1 MNERDVFIDALQLPS
16 PAARR
21 EFLNDAC
28 AGQDA
33 LRRQVESLLA
43 AHDRVGQFLE
53 EPLLIHINTVLDAA
67 RTADGETEEA
77 SPDALPPGYLLPAE
91 GPDELGRLGHYRV
104 LRLLGRGG
112 MGLVYLADDT
122 RLERPV
128 ALKVMRPELAADP
141 ACRERFLRE
150 GRAAARVHGDHVVKI
165 YHVGEEGDRPYLV
178 MELLAGR
185 SLADV
190 LDATD
195 RLPLRAA
202 LRIARE
208 TAEGLAAA
216 HASGLIHRDVKPGNV
231 WLEEPGGRVKLL
243 DFGLARAPAGPLVT
257 QRNVVLGTPAYM
269 APEQALGQRL
279 DERCDLFSLGAILFH
294 MLTGRRPFAGDDLLA
309 VLANLARGTDPPS
322 ARLGPDLP
330 GSVGTLLDL
339 LLATKPEDRPGS
351 AAQIAQALRDI
362 ERELDQLVPTAELA
376 AGLIA
381 AKSAC
386 PRSDENRR
394 RLALTGLCGLA
405 VLLMGLAVA
414 ALAGAFRARD
424 EGGDASTGPE
434 AGATATA
441 AGGPAPTTVPI
452 SQQFALIGHGSQVQA
467 MAFTADSRTLIS
479 AEYRQGTVVFWNLA
493 RRDAASRIE
502 TYPGGT
508 LQCMAVDPKGHWLAA
523 APSSPV
529 GKVSPGIRLVRIGE
543 EGMRGELQGH
553 TDRVE
558 QLVFLRDGKTLLS
571 AGFDGSIRSWDV
583 AAKREAK
590 PLRATGPRIDS
601 LDVWEDPAAG
611 PRLALGGQHF
621 VSLNDLVLERFP
633 YGPGRAVLSP
643 DGTLLA
649 CSKQDRVARPI
660 MSYVAMWRVTDTA
673 PLGDLP
679 DAPLTTALA
688 FSRDGRHVI
697 VVGSRSTI
705 IYGAATRREVA
716 RIAPPGSA
724 VSVAVSP
731 DGSWL
736 AIGTLR
742 GEIHV
747 WHLPTLLGQTG

>member
-21 EFLNDAC
+21 EFLDDTC

-33 LRRQVESLLA
+33 FRRQVESLLA

-53 EPLLIHINTVLDAA
+53 EPLHIHIDTVLNAA

-77 SPDALPPGYLLPAE
+77 SPDALPPGFLLPAE

-150 GRAAARVHGDHVVKI
+150 GRSAARVIGDHVVKI
-165 YHVGEEGDRPYLV
+165 YHVGQEGDHPYLV

-195 RLPLRAA
+195 RLPLRQA

-243 DFGLARAPAGPLVT
+243 DFGLARAPTGPLIT

-309 VLANLARGTDPPS
+309 VLTNLARGTDPPS
-322 ARLGPDLP
+322 ARLGPDVP
-330 GSVGTLLDL
+330 KSVGTLLNC

-351 AAQIAQALRDI
+351 AAQVVQALHDI
-362 ERELDQLVPTAELA
+362 ERELDQLAPTAELVA
-376 AGLIA
+376 RSSAVTPVHQRSAG
-381 AKSAC
+381 
-386 PRSDENRR
+386 NRR
-394 RLALTGLCGLA
+394 KLALTGLCGLA
-405 VLLMGLAVA
+405 VLLIGLGAA
-414 ALAGAFRARD
+414 ALASAFRARN
-424 EGGDASTGPE
+424 EGSGVTAGPE
-434 AGATATA
+434 SGATAA
-441 AGGPAPTTVPI
+441 AVGGPALTAVPI
-452 SQQFALIGHGSQVQA
+452 SRQFDLIGHGSQVQA
-467 MAFTADSRTLIS
+467 IAFTADSRTLIS
-479 AEYRQGTVVFWNLA
+479 AEYRQGTVVFWDMA
-493 RRDAASRIE
+493 HRDAASRME

-529 GKVSPGIRLVRIGE
+529 AKVGPGIRLFRIGE
-543 EGMRGELQGH
+543 AGMRGELQGH

-583 AAKREAK
+583 EAKREAK
-590 PLRATGPRIDS
+590 PVRASGPRIDS

-611 PRLALGGQHF
+611 LRLALGGQHF

-643 DGTLLA
+643 DGTMLA
-649 CSKQDRVARPI
+649 CSKQDRVARPN
-660 MSYVAMWRVTDTA
+660 MSYMAMWRVADTA
-673 PLGDLP
+673 PMGDLP
-679 DAPLTTALA
+679 DAPLAAGLA
-688 FSRDGRHVI
+688 FTPDGRQVI
-697 VVGSRSTI
+697 VVGTGSTI
-705 IYGAATRREVA
+705 IYAAATRREVA
-716 RIAPPGSA
+716 RITPPGSA

>member
-1 MNERDVFIDALQLPS
+1 MNERDVFIDALQLPL
-16 PAARR
+16 PAVRR
-21 EFLNDAC
+21 EFLDDTC

-53 EPLLIHINTVLDAA
+53 EPLLIHIDTVLDAA
-67 RTADGETEEA
+67 QSADGETEEA
-77 SPDALPPGYLLPAE
+77 SPDASPPGFLLPAE

-128 ALKVMRPELAADP
+128 ALKVMRPELAADS

-150 GRAAARVHGDHVVKI
+150 GRAAARVRGDHVVKI
-165 YHVGEEGDRPYLV
+165 YHVGQEGDHPYLV

-190 LDATD
+190 LEVTD
-195 RLPLRAA
+195 RLSLGEA

-243 DFGLARAPAGPLVT
+243 DFGLARAPTGPSMT

-279 DERCDLFSLGAILFH
+279 DERCDLFSLGAILFQ

-322 ARLGPDLP
+322 ARLGPDVP
-330 GSVGTLLDL
+330 GSVGTLLDR
-339 LLATKPEDRPGS
+339 LLAPKPEDRPGS
-351 AAQIAQALRDI
+351 AARVAHALREI
-362 ERELDQLVPTAELA
+362 ERELDQLAPTAEFV
-376 AGLIA
+376 AGS
-381 AKSAC
+381 SAVT
-386 PRSDENRR
+386 PVRRRSTGNRR
-394 RLALTGLCGLA
+394 RVALTGLGGVA
-405 VLLMGLAVA
+405 VLLIGLGVA
-414 ALAGAFRARD
+414 AIAGAFRASD
-424 EGGDASTGPE
+424 EGSDDSAGPE
-434 AGATATA
+434 TGATTAA
-441 AGGPAPTTVPI
+441 AGGPAPATVPI
-452 SQQFALIGHGSQVQA
+452 SRQFDLIGHGSQVQA

-479 AEYRQGTVVFWNLA
+479 AEYRHGTVVFWDFA

-508 LQCMAVDPKGHWLAA
+508 VQCMAVDPRGHWLAT

-529 GKVSPGIRLVRIGE
+529 GKVSPGIRLFRVGE
-543 EGMRGELQGH
+543 ERMRGELQGH

-583 AAKREAK
+583 EAKREST
-590 PLRATGPRIDS
+590 PLRASGPRIDS
-601 LDVWEDPAAG
+601 LNVWEDPAAG

-643 DGTLLA
+643 DGTMLA
-649 CSKQDRVARPI
+649 CSKQDRVARPN
-660 MSYVAMWRVTDTA
+660 MTYVAMWRVPDTA
-673 PLGDLP
+673 LLGDLP
-679 DAPLTTALA
+679 DAPLAVGLA
-688 FSRDGRHVI
+688 FTPDGRHVI
-697 VVGSRSTI
+697 VVGSGSTI
-705 IYGAATRREVA
+705 VYAAATRREVA
-716 RIAPPGSA
+716 RITPPGSA

-747 WHLPTLLGQTG
+747 WHLPTLLGQTV